1 MIDLWRFEAAALR
14 KMLRV
19 GNGAEWL
26 SCILPM
32 IGTWKRVPPFSL
44 MHELAH
50 GSLVLL
56 VNLTSPCA
64 ASILNQTRTFSY
76 PVF

>member
-32 IGTWKRVPPFSL
+32 IGPGKEFRLFRLCTNWH
-44 MHELAH
+44 ME
-50 GSLVLL
+50 
-56 VNLTSPCA
+56 
-64 ASILNQTRTFSY
+64 ASF
-76 PVF
+76 F